1 MIHIPDKQTEA
12 ARRDDFRSPTP
23 TKRRIPLSSH
33 DGLNGARSPE
43 HRHLG
48 AAVAELRALH
58 GLSQAEV
65 ADRAELKRTH
75 LAAIERGEVD
85 PTFVT
90 LVRIVRAIPAPLFEL
105 FELFERRR
113 DAAAD

>member
-1 MIHIPDKQTEA
+1 MIHIPDNQAEA
-12 ARRDDFRSPTP
+12 AQGRPRSPP
-23 TKRRIPLSSH
+23 PKRRISLSSH
-33 DGLNGARSPE
+33 DGQNGARSPE

-48 AAVAELRALH
+48 AAVRELRELR

-65 ADRAELKRTH
+65 ADRAELRRSH

-90 LVRIVRAIPAPLFEL
+90 LVRIVRAVPAPLAEL

-113 DAAAD
+113 DAAPGS

>member
-1 MIHIPDKQTEA
+1 VK
-12 ARRDDFRSPTP
+12 
-23 TKRRIPLSSH
+23 SS
-33 DGLNGARSPE
+33 D

-48 AAVAELRALH
+48 AAVAELREQH
-58 GLSQAEV
+58 GLSQADV
-65 ADRAELKRTH
+65 ATRAGLRRTH

-90 LVRIVRAIPAPLFEL
+90 LVRIVRTIPAPLAEL

-113 DAAAD
+113 DADRG